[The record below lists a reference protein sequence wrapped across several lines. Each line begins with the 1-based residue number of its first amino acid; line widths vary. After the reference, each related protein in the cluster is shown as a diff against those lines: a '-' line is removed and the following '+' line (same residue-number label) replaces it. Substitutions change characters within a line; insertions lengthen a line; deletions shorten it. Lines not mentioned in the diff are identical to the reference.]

1 MLVIAFSIISPF
13 SAFATIDIKEY
24 FEKVYIDYY
33 TGAYEECISKV
44 RSLEANKITP
54 NEDECLEYYMIYT
67 YGAMAIN
74 VIETTFTEFSE
85 QHLNLQI
92 TKNRWASLSYH
103 YYENWLNLHSTNLET
118 IEQVR
123 QYLNVVDGA
132 YKTGTIQIADLSD
145 IYKKRAKEI
154 NKQTDRILKKAYDA
168 TFEKRHQWDEDA
180 FVRLGILYLAAW
192 HLFNINNIQGLNNIV
207 MPEYWDAVDYAVIKA
222 ENDKESPLLVEAS
235 LQIQDLGSMLRSA
248 DFYKNKE
255 VVPTILDFSLKA
267 RDFKLFAAGAKQ
279 YRNFRN
285 TSWKSIQK
293 ELLPGEYCI
302 EHFEGHAMNGM
313 FYLQSD
319 NSTRYRNYAFIWNN
333 ETSIPDVWNR
343 GYRDKIE
350 TQGFSK
356 IESEHPDLTKIYST
370 GTDAMALTDYA
381 HVDSHVYR
389 LHSLSS
395 LLQRTNNSI
404 RCSNSQT
411 FIGEINYTLGEKQL
425 GTDNEKG
432 TIRNTGYRGFATDS
446 QLLEGILSTLNNV
459 RVINGDNV
467 SIASVMYALKNSD
480 IVHISTHGKFDS
492 DVFSSINS
500 LFDIGLLNGT
510 NVLKSCKLILS
521 GYNDN
526 QHNYLD
532 GYTISQ
538 MDLSNISL
546 LFLDACQTAA
556 GKRIAVGSYSFAEAF
571 HYAGVKNIIATL
583 DPISPK
589 VTLDFATRFYRLLKD
604 GMSYHDAF
612 YKTKKEICPSERII
626 LWE

>member
-1 MLVIAFSIISPF
+1 
-13 SAFATIDIKEY
+13 
-24 FEKVYIDYY
+24 
-33 TGAYEECISKV
+33 
-44 RSLEANKITP
+44 
-54 NEDECLEYYMIYT
+54 
-67 YGAMAIN
+67 
-74 VIETTFTEFSE
+74 
-85 QHLNLQI
+85 
-92 TKNRWASLSYH
+92 
-103 YYENWLNLHSTNLET
+103 
-118 IEQVR
+118 
-123 QYLNVVDGA
+123 
-132 YKTGTIQIADLSD
+132 
-145 IYKKRAKEI
+145 
-154 NKQTDRILKKAYDA
+154 
-168 TFEKRHQWDEDA
+168 
-180 FVRLGILYLAAW
+180 
-192 HLFNINNIQGLNNIV
+192 
-207 MPEYWDAVDYAVIKA
+207 
-222 ENDKESPLLVEAS
+222 
-235 LQIQDLGSMLRSA
+235 
-248 DFYKNKE
+248 
-255 VVPTILDFSLKA
+255 
-267 RDFKLFAAGAKQ
+267 
-279 YRNFRN
+279 
-285 TSWKSIQK
+285 
-293 ELLPGEYCI
+293 
-302 EHFEGHAMNGM
+302 
-313 FYLQSD
+313 
-319 NSTRYRNYAFIWNN
+319 
-333 ETSIPDVWNR
+333 
-343 GYRDKIE
+343 
-350 TQGFSK
+350 
-356 IESEHPDLTKIYST
+356 
-370 GTDAMALTDYA
+370 
-381 HVDSHVYR
+381 
-389 LHSLSS
+389 

-404 RCSNSQT
+404 RGSNSQA

-432 TIRNTGYRGFATDS
+432 TIRNTGYRGFETDS

-459 RVINGDNV
+459 QVINGDNV

-500 LFDIGLLNGT
+500 LLDIGLLNGT

-612 YKTKKEICPSERII
+612 YKTKEEICPSERII